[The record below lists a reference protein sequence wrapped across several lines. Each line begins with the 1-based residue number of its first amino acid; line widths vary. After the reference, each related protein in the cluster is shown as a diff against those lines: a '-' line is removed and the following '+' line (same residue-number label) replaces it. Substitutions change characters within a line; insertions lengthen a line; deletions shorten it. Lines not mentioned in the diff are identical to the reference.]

1 MTDFEQEQLNYT
13 KHIQTDALLSSQIQ
27 ISPHPEE
34 MLFVIIHQVFELWFK
49 QLIHDTGRAVDLLE
63 KDDLAQATW
72 LIQRMARILGV
83 ADTQLGVLEMLSAA
97 DFQEFRPYLES
108 SSGLQS
114 RQFRDFE
121 VLGGLAETAGEPYAR
136 WAESLWPGIIAS
148 HPKTLHSAFTAV
160 VKRSGRP
167 ILEIYQN
174 RWGHFQLF
182 SLYEACIEMDRSLAS
197 WRHNHIQMVKR
208 MIGGATQ
215 GTGGTFVEKYLEP
228 TLKYRFFPE
237 LWDVRH
243 ELTTAA
249 GGVVS
254 DQ

>member
-1 MTDFEQEQLNYT
+1 MTDFSEDQFNYT
-13 KHIQTDALLSSQIQ
+13 EHLQTDILLNNQKLV
-27 ISPHPEE
+27 SPHPEE

-49 QLIHDTGRAVDLLE
+49 QLIHDTGRVVELLE
-63 KDDLAQATW
+63 KDELAQATW
-72 LIQRMARILGV
+72 LISRMARILGV

-121 VLGGLAETAGEPYAR
+121 VLAGLAETAGERYAQ
-136 WAESLWPGIIAS
+136 WAEKLWPGIIAS
-148 HPKTLHSAFTAV
+148 HPKTMHSAFLGAV
-160 VKRSGRP
+160 ERSGRP
-167 ILEIYQN
+167 IIKIYQN
-174 RWGHFQLF
+174 RWDHFQLF

-208 MIGGATQ
+208 MIGGQTQ

-243 ELTTAA
+243 ELTVAS
-249 GGVVS
+249 GGTVA
-254 DQ
+254 Q

>member
-1 MTDFEQEQLNYT
+1 MTQFEQDQFNYT
-13 KHIQTDALLSSQIQ
+13 EHIQTDNLLNSQKLV
-27 ISPHPEE
+27 SPHPEE

-49 QLIHDTGRAVDLLE
+49 QLLHDTGRTIELLE
-63 KDDLAQATW
+63 NDDLAQATW
-72 LIQRMARILGV
+72 LISRMARILGV
-83 ADTQLGVLEMLSAA
+83 ADSQLGVLEMLSAA

-121 VLGGLAETAGEPYAR
+121 VLSGLAETAGESYAA
-136 WAESLWPGIIAS
+136 WAERLWPGIIAS
-148 HPKTLHSAFTAV
+148 HPKTMHQAFLAAV
-160 VKRSGRP
+160 ERSGLP
-167 ILEIYQN
+167 IIAVYQN
-174 RWGHFQLF
+174 RWDHFQLF
-182 SLYEACIEMDRSLAS
+182 SLYEACIEMDRALAS

-208 MIGGATQ
+208 MIGGQTK

-243 ELTTAA
+243 DLTTAA
-249 GGVVS
+249 GGTVS
-254 DQ
+254 N